1 MDFVVMT
8 DAEIE
13 RELGRRIKAL
23 RLRKNLTQDELAAR
37 ALLHRNAISA
47 LESGKGS
54 RMSTL
59 IAVLRELG
67 ALDHLSSF
75 LPEIQV
81 SPLLLLKGQ
90 GKERK
95 RASRSAD
102 VPKTGKESQW

>member
-1 MDFVVMT
+1 MDFSVLA

-13 RELGRRIKAL
+13 RELGSRIKAL

-37 ALLHRNAISA
+37 ALLHRNAIST

-75 LPEIQV
+75 LPEIPV
-81 SPLLLLKGQ
+81 SPLMLLKNQ
-90 GKERK
+90 GKVRK
-95 RASRSAD
+95 RATRSAD
-102 VPKTGKESQW
+102 VPKTGRDSRW